1 MFIINHKKIF
11 ISISVALVALS
22 IATIVIFG
30 LKQSIDFKGGALTE
44 INYPDGR
51 PEILLLQDKVNI
63 LNIGNVLIQPTGE
76 KGYFIKTKDLTEAER
91 ISLFDSF
98 SIDGKFKAEEKSFTS
113 IGPTVGK
120 ELRRKTIN
128 SIILVIIAI
137 VLFIAFAFRKVS
149 ANLSQGIR
157 GISSWRYG
165 IIAIIALLHDVTI
178 PTGIFAL
185 LGKFGGA
192 EIDILFVVGLLTIMG
207 LSVNDTIVVFD
218 RIRENIKNHVGENF
232 AETVGKSINQT
243 FTRSINT
250 SLTVIMVLVVLY
262 FFGPVSTKYFA
273 LTLTAG
279 MFFGTYSSI
288 FLASPLLVVLEEWQ
302 RKRKGKK

>member
-11 ISISVALVALS
+11 ISISVVLVALS

-149 ANLSQGIR
+149 ANLPQGIR
-157 GISSWRYG
+157 GVSSWRYG

-250 SLTVIMVLVVLY
+250 SLTVIMALVVLY

-288 FLASPLLVVLEEWQ
+288 FLASPLLVVFEEWQ
-302 RKRKGKK
+302 KKRKKK

>member
-1 MFIINHKKIF
+1 MFIIKYKKIF
-11 ISISVALVALS
+11 ISISVTLVVLSFVAIAL
-22 IATIVIFG
+22 FG

-44 INYPDGR
+44 INYPDSR
-51 PEILLLQDKVNI
+51 PDISLLQEKVNA
-63 LNIGNVLIQPTGE
+63 LNIGNVLVQPTGE

-149 ANLSQGIR
+149 ANLPQGIR
-157 GISSWRYG
+157 GVSSWRYG